1 MAELAAIE
9 LHHVALP
16 TRREHEWSGLTE
28 AIGGYVLV
36 EMTDAAGTEGWG
48 EAPVLMDWG
57 GEFGGY
63 FGESPGTTIE
73 VLTRHLAPAVKGC
86 RPGEIVE
93 LHARMDHSV
102 PMPRRRWNSPPMIL
116 PAVRP
121 EHSAQVTGSKP
132 RPAPDVRR
140 RLKVTTAGF
149 CRHSQ
154 RARRCDRGLNRKF
167 HSVPASVSKTYMLF
181 APAAQ
186 PGR

>member
-63 FGESPGTTIE
+63 FGESPGTTTTLQPMIVACVNGRSSRTLISCSAGQTTNSE
-73 VLTRHLAPAVKGC
+73 NVPIRAIWLTGSPLSLTRV
-86 RPGEIVE
+86 
-93 LHARMDHSV
+93 V
-102 PMPRRRWNSPPMIL
+102 PSCITQCGVSLWPTHRT
-116 PAVRP
+116 VRP
-121 EHSAQVTGSKP
+121 DEQ
-132 RPAPDVRR
+132 
-140 RLKVTTAGF
+140 
-149 CRHSQ
+149 
-154 RARRCDRGLNRKF
+154 
-167 HSVPASVSKTYMLF
+167 
-181 APAAQ
+181 
-186 PGR
+186 